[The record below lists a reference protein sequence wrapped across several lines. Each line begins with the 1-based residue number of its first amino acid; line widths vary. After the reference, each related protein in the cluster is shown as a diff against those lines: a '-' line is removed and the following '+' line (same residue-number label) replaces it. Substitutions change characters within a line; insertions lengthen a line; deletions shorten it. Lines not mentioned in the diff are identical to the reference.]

1 MSLVRSFYAPL
12 FGACAVVGGCME
24 VFMLKTGFYEKC
36 VPFALL
42 LAPCCTDPE

>member
-24 VFMLKTGFYEKC
+24 LFMIQTGFYEKYA
-36 VPFALL
+36 PFALL
-42 LAPCCTDPE
+42 QTLMAVQ